1 MTEQEIPVEPSPDG
15 VITALFAHPHHTA
28 TPVSADKL
36 TFEVGHGIQGDRHS
50 GARHSDMREKTLTKL
65 GLRNG
70 SLIAN
75 LRHFSA
81 ISTEELVE
89 ISRIMLGNDS
99 LPPLPLEPNIVITG
113 IDQLSSLPVGTLLSI
128 GPSAL
133 RFWRYGAR
141 MNPAQY
147 HIRTSSLPTQ
157 MQRVSSHPL
166 LGTDEALLG
175 LSIAADRSR
184 SVILS
189 TFTPERLGNTE
200 PLRHVSTYTKAPLP
214 RRL

>member
-50 GARHSDMREKTLTKL
+50 GARHSDVREKTLTKL

-113 IDQLSSLPVGTLLSI
+113 IDQLSSLPVGTLLSF
-128 GPSAL
+128 GPKRSAIL
-133 RFWRYGAR
+133 AVWGENEPCPVPHENIKAAFPDATGAF
-141 MNPAQY
+141 A
-147 HIRTSSLPTQ
+147 
-157 MQRVSSHPL
+157 
-166 LGTDEALLG
+166 
-175 LSIAADRSR
+175 SIA
-184 SVILS
+184 
-189 TFTPERLGNTE
+189 
-200 PLRHVSTYTKAPLP
+200 RHRRGVVGFVYCGGPIKVGDPVYVHP
-214 RRL
+214 RAAR